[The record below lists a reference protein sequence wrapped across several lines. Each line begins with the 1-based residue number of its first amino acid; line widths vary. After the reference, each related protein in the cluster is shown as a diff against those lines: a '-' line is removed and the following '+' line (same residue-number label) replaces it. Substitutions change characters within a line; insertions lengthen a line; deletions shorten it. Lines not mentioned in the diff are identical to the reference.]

1 MASATQGN
9 RAMSSK
15 VAWLVVGLSA
25 LITIVT
31 AAKLFTREN
40 GADVPGQQGGSEVVS
55 RPTCEDPKP
64 EPPKPEPKTRSLTR
78 KPLEPEATKRLAD
91 GPQIIDV
98 IFEATGRGVWKKNG
112 VAVSG
117 RYCLISVVKA
127 QSEVRGK
134 EETDR
139 GNFEVTE
146 IRKFLEVRDQLTVDE
161 TDVALALEETLPL
174 DTISTVVKGIGRI
187 VAIFDPITGPLIVEG
202 TDVARQHVSNVD
214 GESLRGL
221 MGKFGVKI
229 PDNVEDYV
237 KKQSTDFV
245 NRKLENVHNKM
256 HSIEGKS
263 YKIVYIQNKE
273 GAPLRVDFT
282 NVDGSPIAED
292 EWEILKLANV
302 FLDAQM
308 IPDKRVQPGDHWNV
322 DAEVLAGLADAVA
335 NGGTCEGKITVER
348 KDDMPNGDWELNFR
362 PATIVTRA
370 DNGATAGEF
379 KISKGNAIGDAKNGY
394 VKAMQ
399 MVGTGRLGKTKSK
412 RYVIFDF
419 MEKIDGDCTYRAFM
433 TTDRKE

>member
-1 MASATQGN
+1 MKYQGLTAMVLSGLVTGLMLTGCDNKGGQADAT
-9 RAMSSK
+9 SSSSTAT
-15 VAWLVVGLSA
+15 VAQP
-25 LITIVT
+25 
-31 AAKLFTREN
+31 KQ
-40 GADVPGQQGGSEVVS
+40 ADDVEVVV
-55 RPTCEDPKP
+55 
-64 EPPKPEPKTRSLTR
+64 KTNVVRRSLTR
-78 KPLEPEATKRLAD
+78 KPLEPEATKRLVE
-91 GPQIIDV
+91 GPQIINTTV
-98 IFEATGRGVWKKNG
+98 QATGRGAWKKNG
-112 VAVSG
+112 VALSG
-117 RYCLISVVKA
+117 RYCFTSLVKA
-127 QSEVRGK
+127 QSEVMSK
-134 EETDR
+134 EETAR

-146 IRKFLEVRDQLTVDE
+146 IRKFLQVQDQLTVDE

-174 DTISTVVKGIGRI
+174 DTISGVVNGIGCI
-187 VAIFDPITGPLIVEG
+187 VGWFNPVWGAAIEG
-202 TDVARQHVSNVD
+202 GAEVARGQASNVD
-214 GESLRGL
+214 GMSLRGL
-221 MGKFGVKI
+221 LGDFGVEI
-229 PDNVEDYV
+229 PANVEEYV
-237 KKQSTDFV
+237 KKFSTEFC
-245 NRKLENVHNKM
+245 NGKLEDVHNKV

-263 YKIVYIQNKE
+263 YKIVYVQNRE

-308 IPDKRVQPGDHWNV
+308 IPDKRVQPGDHWDV
-322 DAEVLAGLADAVA
+322 DAEVLAGLADAVS

-370 DNGATAGEF
+370 DNGASAGEF

-419 MEKIDGDCTYRAFM
+419 MEKIDGDCTYRALM

>member
-1 MASATQGN
+1 
-9 RAMSSK
+9 MSSK
-15 VAWLVVGLSA
+15 VAWLIVGLSA

-31 AAKLFTREN
+31 VAKLCTRGNGVDGSVPQEN
-40 GADVPGQQGGSEVVS
+40 SKVASSAISEDS
-55 RPTCEDPKP
+55 NPTTPKT
-64 EPPKPEPKTRSLTR
+64 EPKTRSLTR
-78 KPLEPEATKRLAD
+78 KPLEPEATKRLTD
-91 GPQIIDV
+91 GPQVIDV
-98 IFEATGRGVWKKNG
+98 TFTATGRGVWKKNG
-112 VAVSG
+112 IAVSV
-117 RYCLISVVKA
+117 RYCLNSVVKA

-134 EETDR
+134 EETAR

-161 TDVALALEETLPL
+161 TDVALAIEETLPL
-174 DTISTVVKGIGRI
+174 DTISTVVKGIGSV
-187 VAIFDPITGPLIVEG
+187 VALFDPLSGATIVGG
-202 TDVARQHVSNVD
+202 TDVALDQASNVD
-214 GESLRGL
+214 GMSLRGL
-221 MGKFGVKI
+221 LGNFGVKI

-237 KKQSTDFV
+237 KKLSTDFC
-245 NRKLENVHNKM
+245 NGQLENVHNKV

-282 NVDGSPIAED
+282 NVDGSSIAED

-308 IPDKRVQPGDHWNV
+308 IPDKRVQPGDHWDV

-399 MVGTGRLGKTKSK
+399 MVGTGRLGKAKSK
-412 RYVIFDF
+412 RYVIIDF

>member
-1 MASATQGN
+1 MAGATQEN
-9 RAMSSK
+9 RPMSSK
-15 VAWLVVGLSA
+15 VAWLIVGLSA

-31 AAKLFTREN
+31 ATKLCTRGN
-40 GADVPGQQGGSEVVS
+40 GTDVPGQQGGSEVVS
-55 RPTCEDPKP
+55 RPTCEG
-64 EPPKPEPKTRSLTR
+64 PKPEPKTRSLTR

-91 GPQIIDV
+91 GPQIVDV
-98 IFEATGRGVWKKNG
+98 EFQATGRGAWKKHG

-117 RYCLISVVKA
+117 RYCFTSVVKA
-127 QSEVRGK
+127 QSVIKSK
-134 EETDR
+134 EETAR
-139 GNFEVTE
+139 GNIEVTE
-146 IRKFLEVRDQLTVDE
+146 ERKFLQVQDHLTVDE

-174 DTISTVVKGIGRI
+174 DTISTVVKGIGSV
-187 VAIFDPITGPLIVEG
+187 VALFDPLSGATIVGG
-202 TDVARQHVSNVD
+202 TDVAREQARNVD
-214 GESLRGL
+214 GKSLRGL
-221 MGKFGVKI
+221 LGDFGVEI
-229 PDNVEDYV
+229 PANVEEYV
-237 KKQSTDFV
+237 KKLSTDFC
-245 NRKLENVHNKM
+245 NGRLENVHNKV

-263 YKIVYIQNKE
+263 YKIVYVQNKE

-292 EWEILKLANV
+292 EWEILRLANV

-308 IPDKRVQPGDHWNV
+308 IPDKRVQPGDHWDV
-322 DAEVLAGLADAVA
+322 DAEVLAGLADAVS

-399 MVGTGRLGKTKSK
+399 MVGTGRLGKTKSN

-419 MEKIDGDCTYRAFM
+419 MEKIDCDCTYRAFI
-433 TTDRKE
+433 TTDRKG